1 MPESIPTKTD
11 NRDAIKYVVSKL
23 RAITLAVQIIP
34 FAYTSIYIITL
45 ILYLFASEEVLTIL
59 DTFLYVSPIIIIC
72 MIVESK
78 VLKLCRWHKTACT
91 LPAIPQINIIIDR
104 YIYEFSIRA
113 EIIHLSII
121 LLMSILLLIAAYNV
135 FLE

>member
-121 LLMSILLLIAAYNV
+121 LLMSILLLIASYNV
-135 FLE
+135 FLK

>member
-59 DTFLYVSPIIIIC
+59 DTLLYVSP
-72 MIVESK
+72 
-78 VLKLCRWHKTACT
+78 
-91 LPAIPQINIIIDR
+91 
-104 YIYEFSIRA
+104 
-113 EIIHLSII
+113 
-121 LLMSILLLIAAYNV
+121 NV
-135 FLE
+135 

>member
-23 RAITLAVQIIP
+23 RDITLAVQIIP
-34 FAYTSIYIITL
+34 FAYTFIYIITL

-59 DTFLYVSPIIIIC
+59 DTLLYVSPIIIIC
-72 MIVESK
+72 MLVESK
-78 VLKLCRWHKTACT
+78 VLKLCRWHKTACA
-91 LPAIPQINIIIDR
+91 LPAIPQINILIDR

-121 LLMSILLLIAAYNV
+121 LLMSILLLVAAYNV
-135 FLE
+135 FLK